1 MNCPKAARVMMII
14 LPATAKGAKLGREG
28 LRYMEEVG
36 VSPQGT
42 DIPSTW
48 EIVKVF
54 LHLGVTAYGGLAMVE
69 PIRRRVVTDKGWLSQ
84 KEFLDGLALC
94 QMVPGATV
102 VQLAAYV
109 GYRLRRT
116 SGALAAAATFILPAF
131 VLMLG
136 LSELYFTYGNIA
148 WVKSVSRGLG
158 VVVIALLLQ
167 TVWHLGRHVG
177 KHWLDV
183 AIALLALSAL
193 WFQANYLL
201 VFGAAGLFRLTLSRK
216 LLADQVS
223 PSAPL
228 PGQRLPVGT
237 ILIHLGLTLMG
248 LAVLVRGLWRLDP
261 KLGLMAATFFKI
273 AMVAF
278 GGGYAMIPILQWDLV
293 DRLGWLTLQQFLDGI
308 LLGFVTPGPIIITAT
323 FVGYWVKGLMGAIV
337 ATVAIFAPPI
347 LIIIFLTPF
356 YQKIKEAQV
365 MRPVIRGILA
375 ALVGMLVLVTVQM
388 GIITLTD
395 LKALAL
401 MAGASLALIVF
412 KVNLLWI
419 VATTACLSLFL
430 F

>member
-1 MNCPKAARVMMII
+1 MREIG
-14 LPATAKGAKLGREG
+14 LP
-28 LRYMEEVG
+28 
-36 VSPQGT
+36 
-42 DIPSTW
+42 PSVW
-48 EIVKVF
+48 EIITAF

-69 PIRRRVVTDKGWLSQ
+69 PIRQRIVKEKGWLDQ

-102 VQLAAYV
+102 VQLATYV

-116 SGALAAAATFILPAF
+116 PGALAAAAGFILPAF

-136 LSELYFTYGNIA
+136 LSALYFTYGNIA

-167 TVWHLGRHVG
+167 AVWHLGRNVSKQWFDVG
-177 KHWLDV
+177 IAL
-183 AIALLALSAL
+183 IALLAL
-193 WFQANYLL
+193 WFKANYIL
-201 VFGAAGLFRLTLSRK
+201 VFVAAGLLRLILSLR

-223 PSAPL
+223 PLGPI
-228 PGQRLPVGT
+228 PGQKLPVGT
-237 ILIHLGLTLMG
+237 ILIHLALTLLV
-248 LAVLVRGLWRLDP
+248 LAVLVGGLWRLDP
-261 KLGLMAATFFKI
+261 KLGLMASTFFKV

-293 DRLGWLTLQQFLDGI
+293 DHLGWLTLQQFLDGI

-323 FVGYWVKGLMGAIV
+323 FVGYWVKGLLGAIV
-337 ATVAIFAPPI
+337 ATVAIFLPPI

-356 YQKIKEAQV
+356 YQRIKEAKL
-365 MRPVIRGILA
+365 MRPVIQGILA
-375 ALVGMLVLVTVQM
+375 ALVGMLVLVTLQM
-388 GIITLTD
+388 GVVTLTD
-395 LKALAL
+395 LKSLAL
-401 MAGASLALIVF
+401 MAAASLALIVF

-419 VATTACLSLFL
+419 VVAAACLSLFL

>member
-1 MNCPKAARVMMII
+1 MREIGADPSVGEIIAA
-14 LPATAKGAKLGREG
+14 
-28 LRYMEEVG
+28 
-36 VSPQGT
+36 
-42 DIPSTW
+42 
-48 EIVKVF
+48 F

-69 PIRRRVVTDKGWLSQ
+69 PIRQRIVKEKGWLNQ

-102 VQLAAYV
+102 VQLATYV

-116 SGALAAAATFILPAF
+116 PGALAAAAGFILPAF

-136 LSELYFTYGNIA
+136 LSALYFTYGNIA

-167 TVWHLGRHVG
+167 AVWHLGRNVG

-183 AIALLALSAL
+183 GIALIALLALWL
-193 WFQANYLL
+193 QANYIL
-201 VFGAAGLFRLTLSRK
+201 VFVAAGLLRLILSLR
-216 LLADQVS
+216 LLGDQVS
-223 PSAPL
+223 APGAMQGQKL
-228 PGQRLPVGT
+228 PLGT
-237 ILIHLGLTLMG
+237 IFTHLALTLLV
-248 LAVLVRGLWRLDP
+248 LAVLVGGLWRLDP
-261 KLGLMAATFFKI
+261 KLGLMASTFFKI

-293 DRLGWLTLQQFLDGI
+293 DHLGWLTLQQFLDGI

-323 FVGYWVKGLMGAIV
+323 FVGYWVRGLLGAIV
-337 ATVAIFAPPI
+337 ATVAIFLPPI

-356 YQKIKEAQV
+356 YQRIKEARL
-365 MRPVIRGILA
+365 MRPVIQGILA
-375 ALVGMLVLVTVQM
+375 ALVGMLVLVTLQM
-388 GIITLTD
+388 GVVTLTD
-395 LKALAL
+395 LKSLAL
-401 MAGASLALIVF
+401 MAAASLALIVF

-419 VATTACLSLFL
+419 VVATASLSLFL

>member
-1 MNCPKAARVMMII
+1 MNENLRLSAPSVWE
-14 LPATAKGAKLGREG
+14 LGK
-28 LRYMEEVG
+28 
-36 VSPQGT
+36 T
-42 DIPSTW
+42 
-48 EIVKVF
+48 F
-54 LHLGVTAYGGLAMVE
+54 LHLGITAYGGLAMLE
-69 PIRRRVVTDKGWLSQ
+69 PIRQRVVQEKDWLSQ

-116 SGALAAAATFILPAF
+116 PGALAAAGSFIFPAF

-136 LSELYFTYGNIA
+136 LSALYFAYGNIA

-167 TVWHLGRHVG
+167 AVWHLGQNVR

-183 AIALLALSAL
+183 GLALLALAAL
-193 WFQANYLL
+193 WFQANYLV
-201 VFGAAGLFRLTLSRK
+201 VFVAAGLLRLSLSQRFFPGQVPPGEDLQGQTLPAGMILTHLALTL
-216 LLADQVS
+216 LVLAI
-223 PSAPL
+223 L
-228 PGQRLPVGT
+228 VG
-237 ILIHLGLTLMG
+237 
-248 LAVLVRGLWRLDP
+248 GLWYLDP
-261 KLGLMAATFFKI
+261 KLGLMASTFFKI
-273 AMVAF
+273 ALVAF

-293 DRLGWLTLQQFLDGI
+293 DHLRWLTRQQFLDGI

-323 FVGYWVKGLMGAIV
+323 FVGYWVKGLLGAIV
-337 ATVAIFAPPI
+337 ATLSIFLPPI

-356 YQKIKEAQV
+356 YQRVKEAKM
-365 MRPVIRGILA
+365 MRPVIQGILD

-388 GIITLTD
+388 GLAALTD
-395 LKALAL
+395 LKSLGL
-401 MAGASLALIVF
+401 MAAASLALIVF

-419 VATTACLSLFL
+419 VAAAACLSLFR

>member
-1 MNCPKAARVMMII
+1 M
-14 LPATAKGAKLGREG
+14 REI
-28 LRYMEEVG
+28 G
-36 VSPQGT
+36 VSPSVWA
-42 DIPSTW
+42 I
-48 EIVKVF
+48 IKAF

-69 PIRRRVVTDKGWLSQ
+69 PIRQRIVKEKGWLNQ

-102 VQLAAYV
+102 VQLATYV

-116 SGALAAAATFILPAF
+116 PGALAAAAGFILPAF

-136 LSELYFTYGNIA
+136 LSALYFTYGNIA

-158 VVVIALLLQ
+158 AVVIALLLQ
-167 TVWHLGRHVG
+167 AVWHLGRNVR

-183 AIALLALSAL
+183 VIALLALLAL
-193 WFQANYLL
+193 WFQANYIL
-201 VFGAAGLFRLTLSRK
+201 VFVAAGLLRLVLSLR

-223 PSAPL
+223 PPEPM
-228 PGQRLPVGT
+228 PGQKLPAGT
-237 ILIHLGLTLMG
+237 ILTHLALTLLV
-248 LAVLVRGLWRLDP
+248 LAVLVGGLWRLDP
-261 KLGLMAATFFKI
+261 KLGLMASTFFKI

-323 FVGYWVKGLMGAIV
+323 FVGYWVKGLLGAIV
-337 ATVAIFAPPI
+337 ATVSIFLPPI

-356 YQKIKEAQV
+356 YQRIKEAKL
-365 MRPVIRGILA
+365 MRPVIQGILA
-375 ALVGMLVLVTVQM
+375 ALVGMLVLVTIQM
-388 GIITLTD
+388 GVVTLTD
-395 LKALAL
+395 LKSLAL
-401 MAGASLALIVF
+401 MAAASLALIVF

-419 VATTACLSLFL
+419 VVAAAGLSLFL

>member
-1 MNCPKAARVMMII
+1 MKEI
-14 LPATAKGAKLGREG
+14 
-28 LRYMEEVG
+28 G
-36 VSPQGT
+36 VSPSVGAIIT
-42 DIPSTW
+42 A
-48 EIVKVF
+48 F

-69 PIRRRVVTDKGWLSQ
+69 PIRQRIVKEKGWLSQ

-109 GYRLRRT
+109 GYRLRKT
-116 SGALAAAATFILPAF
+116 PGALAAAAGFILPAF

-136 LSELYFTYGNIA
+136 LSALYFAYGNVA

-167 TVWHLGRHVG
+167 AVWHLGRNVG

-183 AIALLALSAL
+183 GIALLALLAL
-193 WFQANYLL
+193 WFQANYIL
-201 VFGAAGLFRLTLSRK
+201 VFVAAGLLRLILSLK
-216 LLADQVS
+216 LLGDQVV
-223 PSAPL
+223 PGGPTQGQEL
-228 PGQRLPVGT
+228 PAGT
-237 ILIHLGLTLMG
+237 ILTHLALTLLVLAG
-248 LAVLVRGLWRLDP
+248 LLVGLWRLDP
-261 KLGLMAATFFKI
+261 KLGLMASTFFKI

-323 FVGYWVKGLMGAIV
+323 FVGYWVKGLLGAIV
-337 ATVAIFAPPI
+337 ATVSIFLPPI

-356 YQKIKEAQV
+356 YQRIKEARL
-365 MRPVIRGILA
+365 MRPVIQGILA
-375 ALVGMLVLVTVQM
+375 ALVGMLVLVTLQM
-388 GIITLTD
+388 GAVTLTD
-395 LKALAL
+395 LKSLAL
-401 MAGASLALIVF
+401 MAAASLALIVF

-419 VATTACLSLFL
+419 VVAVAGLSLFL